1 MQPFSEQRKGDN
13 IFKVFSFLRQLK
25 GIVIRREQTY
35 FSALV
40 SRSGKIAIFS
50 ARETRPEKCVCFPQ
64 ANSCSENSDFFPS
77 FMESSFGKNS
87 CKCWLVVSVLYFAAV
102 YKFPSFD
109 RVYAFCP
116 IFRVVIISRNETFTV
131 LQKTR
136 FWRTFYTLV
145 MRFCNALPKWDLL
158 RAGTFAFIQL
168 IHTQKQ
174 FFFGSPRVSASFPFN
189 FLCQSFLE

>member
-13 IFKVFSFLRQLK
+13 IFKVFSFLRQQK

-40 SRSGKIAIFS
+40 SRSEKIAIFS
-50 ARETRPEKCVCFPQ
+50 ARETRLEKCVCFPQ

-77 FMESSFGKNS
+77 FMESSFGKHS
-87 CKCWLVVSVLYFAAV
+87 YKCWLVVSVLYFAAV

-116 IFRVVIISRNETFTV
+116 IFRVVRRNEKPFTV
-131 LQKTR
+131 LQNTR
-136 FWRTFYTLV
+136 FWRTVYTLV

-158 RAGTFAFIQL
+158 RASTFAFIQL
-168 IHTQKQ
+168 IITQKQ
-174 FFFGSPRVSASFPFN
+174 IFFSRSHEYQPLSPLISWVNPF
-189 FLCQSFLE
+189 